1 MRIILRP
8 GSIHDR
14 ARPGAH
20 LIPFETKLL
29 GREDL
34 AGPGRHCRSTP
45 AICQALPNR
54 QGPCP
59 ALHAAIMARPRFDRA
74 QEGLSS
80 LLSMSL
86 EPDFHRLWPNVDLER
101 IDPVLVEL
109 RVIAVDDPCAIPVDR
124 HVRTRKGK
132 EMDG

>member
-1 MRIILRP
+1 MRMILRP

-86 EPDFHRLWPNVDLER
+86 NRTSIGCGQTWIWSALIPSLSNFESSRSM
-101 IDPVLVEL
+101 I
-109 RVIAVDDPCAIPVDR
+109 RVPFKSIV
-124 HVRTRKGK
+124 T
-132 EMDG
+132 

>member
-1 MRIILRP
+1 
-8 GSIHDR
+8 
-14 ARPGAH
+14 
-20 LIPFETKLL
+20 
-29 GREDL
+29 
-34 AGPGRHCRSTP
+34 
-45 AICQALPNR
+45 
-54 QGPCP
+54 
-59 ALHAAIMARPRFDRA
+59 MARPRFDRA